1 MPSICDN
8 IVKSQCL
15 SVLKAFMT
23 FFKPEPNLKLTAQEE
38 SAK

>member
-1 MPSICDN
+1 MCEN

-15 SVLKAFMT
+15 LVLKAFLT

>member
-1 MPSICDN
+1 MCEN

-15 SVLKAFMT
+15 SVLKGFLT

>member
-1 MPSICDN
+1 MCEN
-8 IVKSQCL
+8 IVKSECL
-15 SVLKAFMT
+15 SVLKAFLT